1 VKVLVNLSAKV
12 LSQDKEKLT
21 QTFSATRDI
30 TKGEEVMV
38 FYNDDFEKFVRN

>member
-1 VKVLVNLSAKV
+1 MNFRAK
-12 LSQDKEKLT
+12 LLNQDKEKLT

-30 TKGEEVMV
+30 TKGEEVMI